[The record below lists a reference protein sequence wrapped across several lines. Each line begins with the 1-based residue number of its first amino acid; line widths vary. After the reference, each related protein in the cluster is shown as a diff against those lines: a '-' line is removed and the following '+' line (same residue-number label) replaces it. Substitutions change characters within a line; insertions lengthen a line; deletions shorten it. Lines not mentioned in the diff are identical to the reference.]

1 MLKAAYK
8 GIYKPN
14 KINIEIYED
23 YACILL
29 NFVVY
34 YISLNSKAVISDRLQ
49 QHLIRTGI
57 EVVITAL
64 TRNHSKY
71 CAVLTIRTAR
81 KPR

>member
-64 TRNHSKY
+64 TRKALH
-71 CAVLTIRTAR
+71 LTELS
-81 KPR
+81 